1 MIRDIKYNKTEPLMK
16 LMVKENKGSKSLYKN
31 LLKIKIGGVRHGI
44 NMSNYAK
51 RKVFFKLLLLFI
63 NVGVRTNFHV
73 LRLILWTLK
82 LIII

>member
-44 NMSNYAK
+44 NMSK
-51 RKVFFKLLLLFI
+51 
-63 NVGVRTNFHV
+63 
-73 LRLILWTLK
+73 
-82 LIII
+82 

>member
-44 NMSNYAK
+44 NTSKYATQ
-51 RKVFFKLLLLFI
+51 KVFLKLLLLFI
-63 NVGVRTNFHV
+63 NVDVRINFHV

>member
-44 NMSNYAK
+44 NTSKYATQ
-51 RKVFFKLLLLFI
+51 KVFFKLLLLFI
-63 NVGVRTNFHV
+63 NVGIRTNFRV
-73 LRLILWTLK
+73 LRIILQTLK
-82 LIII
+82 LMII

>member
-31 LLKIKIGGVRHGI
+31 LLKIKIEGVRHGI
-44 NMSNYAK
+44 NTSKYATQ
-51 RKVFFKLLLLFI
+51 KVFLKLLLLFI
-63 NVGVRTNFHV
+63 NVDVRINFHV
-73 LRLILWTLK
+73 LRLILRTLK